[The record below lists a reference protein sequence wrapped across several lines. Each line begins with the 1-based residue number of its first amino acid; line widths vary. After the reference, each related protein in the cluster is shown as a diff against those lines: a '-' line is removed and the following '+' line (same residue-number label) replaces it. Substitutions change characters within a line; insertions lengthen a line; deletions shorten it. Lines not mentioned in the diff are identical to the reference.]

1 MSQTPHDAPQFAQN
15 TPQGAPAGT
24 TTVDMK
30 ESVNKFADA
39 LGKQHLKIGNHEVA
53 YGNLVTVVGALLA
66 IIGVFLPFASIS
78 AFGVSMS
85 VSLMPHGD
93 GWILLIGAVVIAVL
107 AVLRQEI
114 AALTVTII
122 YTLLV
127 IYEIAAAGSKI
138 SQSGYGTLLQLSYG
152 AGMWLLII
160 AIIVMLIGT
169 IFAFYNK
176 QRAKNAQNGAPGD
189 ACAESGIRRFVP
201 GQRLAVRRSRPE

>member
-1 MSQTPHDAPQFAQN
+1 ML
-15 TPQGAPAGT
+15 
-24 TTVDMK
+24 
-30 ESVNKFADA
+30 A
-39 LGKQHLKIGNHEVA
+39 LV
-53 YGNLVTVVGALLA
+53 
-66 IIGVFLPFASIS
+66 
-78 AFGVSMS
+78 
-85 VSLMPHGD
+85 
-93 GWILLIGAVVIAVL
+93 AVVIAVL

-138 SQSGYGTLLQLSYG
+138 SPVRVRTLLQLSYG

-169 IFAFYNK
+169 IFRVLQTNSVPRTPRWCA
-176 QRAKNAQNGAPGD
+176 GD